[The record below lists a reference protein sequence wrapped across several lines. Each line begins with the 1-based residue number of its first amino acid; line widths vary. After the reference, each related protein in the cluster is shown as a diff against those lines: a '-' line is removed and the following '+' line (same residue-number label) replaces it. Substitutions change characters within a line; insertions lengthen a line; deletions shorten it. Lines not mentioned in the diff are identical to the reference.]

1 MTRPVSLSDLR
12 KALLEA
18 DRRGVATLAPGD
30 QMLLE
35 RLRHQAGVDTGSSED
50 RTTLEGGNLGLAY
63 GVHRSYVSLTGT
75 EGFDRGW
82 GVGWGVD
89 SPTAGLRLGE
99 QSAFFLGRER
109 LGWGPGGEGGL
120 LFSDAAGPFDKLQY
134 STTWRSVRYTKLVG
148 WLDGGRSLAAARADW
163 MANPNLR
170 IGFSESVVMQG
181 GPYWVY
187 ILQPVPILVN
197 QIVGWVLRAQQQG
210 IDDNYFGTI
219 DIDWIPRTGLRLF
232 GELLIDDI
240 TLPPNPYPSRWGA
253 TLGIQSVHPGGR
265 SLLLQYT
272 IIPNWT
278 YSATNSG
285 LHYLLRGLPLGH
297 PLGADFDALR
307 FNWRPSPDRP
317 LRVWMTY
324 IRKGEGEVGRIW
336 ADLTEATTY
345 AFLRG
350 VVEYSTILGLDVEI
364 QGEQGPV
371 GTVSPW
377 IRHRENAGHV
387 AGQAETDWG
396 VGLSFQWSF

>member
-18 DRRGVATLAPGD
+18 DRQGAVTLTPVD
-30 QMLLE
+30 QILLD
-35 RLRHQAGVDTGSSED
+35 RLRHQAGVDAGSFAGP
-50 RTTLEGGNLGLAY
+50 TTLEGGNLGLAY
-63 GVHRSYVSLTGT
+63 GVQRSYVSLSGT
-75 EGFDRGW
+75 QGYDRGW
-82 GVGWGVD
+82 GVGSAVD
-89 SPTAGLRLGE
+89 SPTGGLRLGQE
-99 QSAFFLGRER
+99 STFFLGRER

-163 MANPNLR
+163 MVHSDLR
-170 IGFSESVVMQG
+170 VGLSESIVMRG

-187 ILQPVPILVN
+187 IVQPIPILIN
-197 QIVGWVLRAQQQG
+197 QIILHNYRELQG
-210 IDDNYFGTI
+210 INDNYFASL
-219 DIDWIPRTGLRLF
+219 DIEWIPRTGLRLF
-232 GELLIDDI
+232 GELLVDDI

-285 LHYLLRGLPLGH
+285 LHSLLRGLPLGH